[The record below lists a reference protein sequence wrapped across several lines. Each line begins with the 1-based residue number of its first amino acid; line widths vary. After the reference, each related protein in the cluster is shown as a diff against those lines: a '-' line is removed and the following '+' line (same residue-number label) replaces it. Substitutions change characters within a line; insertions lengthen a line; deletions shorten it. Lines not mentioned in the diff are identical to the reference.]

1 MGRTSSITMPWW
13 GSWVARWLQTKKCD
27 AFFIIF
33 VTFWIYEVCDNGNA
47 TKQCNFQNNYGT
59 VEYRMVCSLL
69 YFVLGLLIMMCDLTC
84 DRRSSK
90 FALGLFIT
98 ICTIRKPL
106 PLPVSIPL
114 QLSIFYLFRDV
125 TIYCSKIYGFRRFY
139 PHQSRLKPSH
149 WVFPWIQG
157 MNVGLKNQP

>member
-1 MGRTSSITMPWW
+1 MGWTSSITMPWW

-59 VEYRMVCSLL
+59 VEYRMVSSLL

-90 FALGLFIT
+90 FLLGLFIT

-106 PLPVSIPL
+106 AAITCQSSIVAVNL
-114 QLSIFYLFRDV
+114 LSFPRCNDLLFQNL
-125 TIYCSKIYGFRRFY
+125 RFFA
-139 PHQSRLKPSH
+139 
-149 WVFPWIQG
+149 VFTHISL
-157 MNVGLKNQP
+157 V